1 MTTEVNQSM
10 MERIE
15 ATSEQ
20 LRPYLLADGGDIKLL
35 EITDDL
41 VARVQ
46 LLGACS
52 SCSMSAMT
60 MKAGVEQSIF
70 KAVPEIVRVEAV
82 AMMTVL
88 DLSSTA
94 RIAVMV

>member
-15 ATSEQ
+15 ATLEQ

-82 AMMTVL
+82 AMDEV
-88 DLSSTA
+88 
-94 RIAVMV
+94 